1 MRKSDKRPPTAIGH
15 VVLRVRDVARSVR
28 FYRTLG
34 LRKIMERKQLA
45 ILELRGGTHLLLF
58 PTTREIREK
67 RIRNFDLMVD
77 DVPRCHRDLA
87 RLKLRVTDIQEEPM
101 GGHLWFE
108 TFDPDGRALG
118 VYSTHT
124 EGRAV

>member
-1 MRKSDKRPPTAIGH
+1 MTRPDQRPPIAIGH
-15 VVLRVRDVARSVR
+15 VVLRVRDIGRSVR

-34 LRKIMERKQLA
+34 LRMIMERKELA

-58 PTTREIREK
+58 PATRDIRTK
-67 RIRNFDLMVD
+67 RIRTFDLMVD

-87 RLKLRVTDIQEEPM
+87 RRKLRVTKTREDSSA
-101 GGHLWFE
+101 GHLWFE

>member
-1 MRKSDKRPPTAIGH
+1 
-15 VVLRVRDVARSVR
+15 VLRVRSVARSVR
-28 FYRTLG
+28 FFRALG
-34 LRKIMERKQLA
+34 LRRIMERDELA

-67 RIRNFDLMVD
+67 RIRHFDLMVD
-77 DVPRCHRDLA
+77 DVPRCHRA
-87 RLKLRVTDIQEEPM
+87 FGKRKLRMTEVREERM

-108 TFDPDGRALG
+108 VIDPAGRALG
-118 VYSTHT
+118 VYSPHT